1 MKIRPSLAI
10 AFAVFVGYVVAWIG
24 TARLIGGSDL
34 EYGEAFKNLDD
45 TRPLVYGL
53 IAGASFGIIV
63 TTAFGWWKEVLGER
77 RTVTGWFKFI
87 PLIMFVAI
95 AATTDWGNFGDIDG
109 SLLAWSAAAGI
120 LVGFSEEL
128 TFRGLEVVNGRK
140 ANMTEARVYLIST
153 VLFGAI
159 HVPNFVLGADI
170 GPAIGQAFVAAT
182 TGSLFYI
189 ARRTTGTILVP
200 MILHGLWDFTLFA
213 ASDDFAFGNARI
225 VVSLGLFVAFVATR
239 KHFFGTGAEPEVD
252 AEPATA

>member
-1 MKIRPSLAI
+1 MKVRPSLAV
-10 AFAVFVGYVVAWIG
+10 ALAVFVGYVVVWIG

-34 EYGEAFKNLDD
+34 EYAEAFKNLDD

-53 IAGASFGIIV
+53 IAGALFGIIV

-77 RTVTGWFKFI
+77 RTVTGWFRFI
-87 PLIMFVAI
+87 PLIVFLAI
-95 AATTDWGNFGDIDG
+95 AATTDWGNFGNIDG

-140 ANMTEARVYLIST
+140 AKMTEAKVCLVST

-170 GPAIGQAFVAAT
+170 GPSIGQAFLAAT
-182 TGSLFYI
+182 TGLLFYI
-189 ARRTTGTILVP
+189 SRRTTGTILVP
-200 MILHGLWDFTLFA
+200 MILHGLWDFTLFTTG
-213 ASDDFAFGNARI
+213 DDFSFGNARI
-225 VVSLGLFVAFVATR
+225 VVSLALCIAFLATR
-239 KHFFGTGAEPEVD
+239 KHFFGTEVEPEVA